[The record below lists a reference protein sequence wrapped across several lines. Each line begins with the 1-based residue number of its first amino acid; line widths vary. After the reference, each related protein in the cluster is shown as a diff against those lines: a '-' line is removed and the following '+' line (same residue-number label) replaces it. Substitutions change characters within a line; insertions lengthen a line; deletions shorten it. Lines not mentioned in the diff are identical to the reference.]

1 MAMTHSDMKS
11 SSTILYIAA
20 IVDIIYGLLFLFVP
34 EWMFSLS
41 QDPGAPGSAGWV
53 RWSGGLLIGVSV
65 MGFLAAAK
73 VETQRPFVVG
83 LMVATVLIA
92 LSLLY
97 SLFVGGYAGAQ
108 WFLWLPIVINACLAV
123 ALAWVASR
131 LA

>member
-1 MAMTHSDMKS
+1 MTQSDVKS

-20 IVDIIYGLLFLFVP
+20 IVNLVYGAAFLFVP
-34 EWMFSLS
+34 RWLFALS
-41 QDPGAPGSAGWV
+41 QDPGVPGSPGWV

-73 VETQRPFVVG
+73 PETQKPFVVG

-97 SLFVGGYAGAQ
+97 SLFVGGYAGAS
-108 WFLWLPIVINACLAV
+108 WFLWLPIAINACLAV
-123 ALAWVASR
+123 ALAWVASK

>member
-1 MAMTHSDMKS
+1 MTPSDVKS
-11 SSTILYIAA
+11 SATILTIAA
-20 IVDIIYGLLFLFVP
+20 IIDLVYGVAFLFVP
-34 EWMFSLS
+34 EWMFALS

-65 MGFLAAAK
+65 MGFLAATK

-83 LMVATVLIA
+83 LLVACVLIA

-108 WFLWLPIVINACLAV
+108 WFLWVPIIINACLAI
-123 ALAWVASR
+123 ALAWVASK